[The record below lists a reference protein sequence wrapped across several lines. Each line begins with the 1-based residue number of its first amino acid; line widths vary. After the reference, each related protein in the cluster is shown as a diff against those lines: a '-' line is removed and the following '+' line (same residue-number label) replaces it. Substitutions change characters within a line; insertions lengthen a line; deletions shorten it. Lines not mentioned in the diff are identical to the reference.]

1 MQSIFNLPRRWQCKT
16 LDPEAITGHGHLYP
30 WCLAPSSIT
39 AELLAASASQQP
51 PTHQQH
57 PHPRL
62 TISYLARER
71 SLWNRSNS
79 RRSWMV
85 TSSFQSAS
93 RMMPISTTLPITAS
107 TMVTALGAELQAGS
121 EGEKLISSGVS
132 VSQIRISG
140 CNNLDCSH
148 RASDLRQH

>member
-1 MQSIFNLPRRWQCKT
+1 MTCLGDGNARRWT
-16 LDPEAITGHGHLYP
+16 LKAPQGMDTCIPRAWHPPPSLQS
-30 WCLAPSSIT
+30 CLLPVHPNS
-39 AELLAASASQQP
+39 P
-51 PTHQQH
+51 PHTHQQQ

-132 VSQIRISG
+132 VSQIRILG

-148 RASDLRQH
+148 